1 MEYPCDCSDMKY
13 AIDHTNFIKKENSH
27 WMFDWIDSLDK
38 TKKGI
43 NIERFHMKFEYCMF
57 CGKKIK
63 G

>member
-43 NIERFHMKFEYCMF
+43 NIERFHMKLSL
-57 CGKKIK
+57 IHI
-63 G
+63 